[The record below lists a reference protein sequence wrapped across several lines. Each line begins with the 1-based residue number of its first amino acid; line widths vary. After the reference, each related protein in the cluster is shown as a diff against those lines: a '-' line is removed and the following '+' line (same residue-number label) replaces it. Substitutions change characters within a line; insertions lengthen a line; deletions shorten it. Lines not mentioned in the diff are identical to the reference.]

1 MGRLREW
8 LSGNQIDEGL
18 KWQKNEMRDDQGGR
32 QKMVDEEEGVEVLDN
47 QSDVEENEFEEE
59 DWRLGGIE
67 EDDDL

>member
-1 MGRLREW
+1 
-8 LSGNQIDEGL
+8 
-18 KWQKNEMRDDQGGR
+18 
-32 QKMVDEEEGVEVLDN
+32 MVDEEEGVEVLDN